1 MVAALLSFLAGLVG
15 LVAGGHLVVDGSS
28 RLGARLGLTPVVIG
42 LTIVAAGTSAP
53 ELAVVFQAV
62 AADDTALAV
71 GSIIGSNIANV
82 LLVLGL
88 VATFGTIRVASRVVR
103 IDIPIMIAAS
113 AALLVFSLDGV
124 LGRLDGILLFVAL
137 VAFVV
142 WTIRAS
148 RGESNLDGVGRDGGD
163 CDGRQSHLIVD
174 IVKLAVGIAMLAIA
188 ARYVVDGAEGI
199 ASGLGV
205 PELIVGL
212 TIVALGTS
220 APEIITTL
228 IAALKGR
235 RDLAVGN
242 AVGSNIFNILLV
254 LGSSS
259 ALASGG
265 IRISSDAL
273 KLDLPILLAAAVA
286 CLPMVFWDHRLDRWE
301 GGVFV
306 GYYVAYIIFLV
317 LDGTGHRASDPFAF
331 VLLAFV
337 TPLAVLTAGVAIR
350 RQRSHSKGSQK
361 ELDKKMIDI
370 KRK

>member
-1 MVAALLSFLAGLVG
+1 M
-15 LVAGGHLVVDGSS
+15 
-28 RLGARLGLTPVVIG
+28 
-42 LTIVAAGTSAP
+42 
-53 ELAVVFQAV
+53 
-62 AADDTALAV
+62 
-71 GSIIGSNIANV
+71 
-82 LLVLGL
+82 
-88 VATFGTIRVASRVVR
+88 
-103 IDIPIMIAAS
+103 
-113 AALLVFSLDGV
+113 
-124 LGRLDGILLFVAL
+124 
-137 VAFVV
+137 
-142 WTIRAS
+142 
-148 RGESNLDGVGRDGGD
+148 
-163 CDGRQSHLIVD
+163 
-174 IVKLAVGIAMLAIA
+174 
-188 ARYVVDGAEGI
+188 
-199 ASGLGV
+199 